1 MGNFRYWSSHKTKI
15 GNISTQ
21 TPRAKPSWA
30 GWDPEEGS
38 TARRAAHAWGLSDMK
53 QGSGTAPHLLS
64 AGLCPGVCLVCF
76 IQVKCL
82 LSQQEQGGH
91 HLLSTECASLT
102 MCQVLC
108 MHFFIL
114 VAILW
119 SRQQPQEDCK
129 PAEKFREEP
138 KKESISGET
147 GVAKGRTYY
156 QRRGYNFH
164 VFHHSNGLK
173 V

>member
-1 MGNFRYWSSHKTKI
+1 
-15 GNISTQ
+15 
-21 TPRAKPSWA
+21 
-30 GWDPEEGS
+30 
-38 TARRAAHAWGLSDMK
+38 MK
-53 QGSGTAPHLLS
+53 RGSGTAPHLLS
-64 AGLCPGVCLVCF
+64 TGLCPGGLPGP
-76 IQVKCL
+76 

-91 HLLSTECASLT
+91 HLLSTECTSLT
-102 MCQVLC
+102 MRHVLC

-119 SRQQPQEDCK
+119 SRQQPQDCK

-147 GVAKGRTYY
+147 GVAKGRTYC
-156 QRRGYNFH
+156 QRRRYNFH